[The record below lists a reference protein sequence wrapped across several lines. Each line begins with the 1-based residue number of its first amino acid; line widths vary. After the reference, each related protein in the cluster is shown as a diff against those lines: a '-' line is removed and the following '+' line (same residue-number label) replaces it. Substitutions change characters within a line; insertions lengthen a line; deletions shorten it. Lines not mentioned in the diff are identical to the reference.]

1 MFIRIMKN
9 VNNRTHI
16 YTLRS
21 DLLDKVVWEY
31 IDYITN
37 PLSEHRRRGA
47 DDSEF
52 AMQFVCGAS
61 QSKTTPQPHPL
72 KVDKYTGEA
81 KIWELPQPSYDNAE
95 AKIRMIVDI
104 LYRAYVKSDN
114 GAFYV
119 RSTVLKQVTEQYKY
133 ILDVLSWN
141 CVISRQYNYTEDNK
155 YDKTTYWIN
164 DPKKIHLVSTR
175 ALKAASKTEIQ
186 RYNEWS
192 AKCQEKTTQEIIQAT
207 SQQFVDRYN
216 QSLRQLRIDIALA
229 LEYIRTQYGEYSHSA
244 LSRTYT
250 VGKISQK
257 HRLCLTARDNNGRLY
272 HIGTELQRDIKR
284 FTNIRY
290 TLDCKNSHPFL
301 LSGVILKYIVAQGI
315 GLHVTNWTETEHVT
329 LLYNVTRYLLDTHG
343 TFLHYEFSD
352 YIRKILDNSTLRKQE
367 IAKILALTESLNNV
381 KPDVWLYIYDA
392 ASGRVWDNL
401 VELLN
406 EERITVKQKV
416 FESVVYSYTKR
427 RNKKK
432 EAENKW
438 LKAFIDRYPTV
449 YDIIVKIK
457 KSLHEQCVE
466 QGQVEK
472 LKQIKTFELENYHFT
487 VETKDKVLLPT
498 LMMSLE
504 SRIFTEI
511 LRRLFN
517 KRLTCFGIHDAVAV
531 INPKKMTV
539 QDIQAIMM
547 DVYKEY
553 GMLPTLSVESYD

>member
-1 MFIRIMKN
+1 MREY
-9 VNNRTHI
+9 I

-21 DLLDKVVWEY
+21 DLLDKVVKDY

-37 PLSEHRRRGA
+37 PLSVHRRGDA
-47 DDSEF
+47 YDSDF

-72 KVDKYTGEA
+72 KVDKHTGEA
-81 KIWELPQPSYDNAE
+81 KIWKLPRPSYDNAE

-104 LYRAYVKSDN
+104 MYRAYLKSEN
-114 GAFYV
+114 ETFNI
-119 RSTVLKQVTEQYKY
+119 RSSVLKRITGQYKY

-141 CVISRQYNYTEDNK
+141 GVIGRKYNYTEDNK

-164 DPKKIHLVSTR
+164 DPKVIHPVNVE
-175 ALKAASKTEIQ
+175 ALKAASKKENQ
-186 RYNEWS
+186 RLNKWYT
-192 AKCQEKTTQEIIQAT
+192 KRQEKITQEIIQAK
-207 SQQFVDRYN
+207 SRQFVDRYN
-216 QSLRQLRIDIALA
+216 QSLRQLRVDEASA
-229 LEYIRTQYGEYSHSA
+229 LEYIRTQYGDNTHSA
-244 LSRTYT
+244 LSRMYT
-250 VGKISQK
+250 VRKISQK
-257 HRLCLTARDNNGRLY
+257 QRLCLTAIDDNGRLY
-272 HIGTELQRDIKR
+272 HIGTELQRDIKGY
-284 FTNIRY
+284 TNIKY
-290 TLDCKNSHPFL
+290 SLDCKNSHPFL
-301 LSGVILKYIVAQGI
+301 LSGVILKYILSQHI
-315 GLHVTNWTETEHVT
+315 DLHITDWTEIKIVT
-329 LLYNVTRYLLDTHG
+329 LLYNVTRYLLG
-343 TFLHYEFSD
+343 NSGIYLHYEFSD
-352 YIRKILDNSTLRKQE
+352 YLRKVLDNSSLRKQE
-367 IAKILALTESLNNV
+367 IAKVLSLAERLTNV

-406 EERITVKQKV
+406 EERITVKQEV
-416 FESVVYSYTKR
+416 FKSVVYSYAKR

-432 EAENKW
+432 EADDKW

-449 YDIIVKIK
+449 YDIIVRIK
-457 KSLHEQCVE
+457 KSLHKQCVE
-466 QGQVEK
+466 QGQVEEFETT
-472 LKQIKTFELENYHFT
+472 KTFKVVNYTFE
-487 VETKDKVLLPT
+487 VKTKDKVLLPT

-517 KRLTCFGIHDAVAV
+517 KRITCFGIHDAVAV

-553 GMLPTLSVESYD
+553 GMLPTLSVDFYD